1 MKSPLTPCSAPRRS
15 RGFSLLEVMVA
26 LAILGIAVVA
36 IFQLFSINLRTTQK
50 ADDYTKAIFYA
61 RSMLDEAYSRVDP
74 SEASASEEYERKY
87 KVTREVSVKSESEKG
102 DVRVYEITVTVT
114 WPPSG
119 SFRIKGLRTVH
130 AAEE

>member
-1 MKSPLTPCSAPRRS
+1 
-15 RGFSLLEVMVA
+15 MVA

-50 ADDYTKAIFYA
+50 ADDYTKAILYA
-61 RSMLDEAYSRVDP
+61 RSMLDEAYSLADP
-74 SEASASEEYERKY
+74 SDASASEEYERKY
-87 KVTREVSVKSESEKG
+87 KATREVSIKSESEDGK
-102 DVRVYEITVTVT
+102 VRVYEIVVTVA

-130 AAEE
+130 ASEE